1 MLVHRRYVR
10 DGCMACAVGAAV
22 LFAALAALPADDGA
36 CTQMSTRWPQ
46 LNAWASQTLLRP
58 FALLLQTC

>member
-1 MLVHRRYVR
+1 
-10 DGCMACAVGAAV
+10 MACAVGAAV

-36 CTQMSTRWPQ
+36 CTQMSTRWRQ